1 MPRGGPRPGGFH
13 KGHKFNQGRTKTQTA
28 PVTTGG
34 QEPKK
39 RNSAD
44 VAEMLMAA
52 IIKRGG
58 KKFFSELSDK
68 ELAALAGRILPKDY
82 NVNTNSSI
90 SISINL
96 STSPIPLDVT
106 PKPGETRANL
116 IEQAIT
122 QSVENLNV
130 PLVGVMEDED

>member
-13 KGHKFNQGRTKTQTA
+13 KGHKFNQGRTKTSTA

-96 STSPIPLDVT
+96 STSQPPIEKQVL
-106 PKPGETRANL
+106 PGETRANL
-116 IEQAIT
+116 IEQAINH
-122 QSVENLNV
+122 SEENLNV
-130 PLVGVMEDED
+130 PIVGLMEEE

>member
-13 KGHKFNQGRTKTQTA
+13 KGHKFNQGKTKTQTA
-28 PVTTGG
+28 AVTGNAA
-34 QEPKK
+34 EPKK

-44 VAEMLMAA
+44 VADMLMSA

-96 STSPIPLDVT
+96 STSPPPIDVT

-116 IEQAIT
+116 IEQAISN
-122 QSVENLNV
+122 SVENLNV
-130 PLVGVMEDED
+130 PIVGLMEEE